1 MMSNRNC
8 CINIDLIGLLF
19 LMRLKVV
26 VQLVVVKGEERK
38 GREGERREGR
48 QTVDARDRD

>member
-1 MMSNRNC
+1 
-8 CINIDLIGLLF
+8 
-19 LMRLKVV
+19 MRLKVV